1 MTIPETYSVK
11 PIGFDDCRQWCLY
24 KHYARRIPCISYAFG
39 LYDGELTLQGIVT
52 YGVPASHSLVVG
64 AMGGEF
70 SDTFL
75 ELNRLCVNEGLP
87 RNALSFLVSQ
97 SLQMLPRPMVVVSY
111 ADSGQNHHGYIYQ
124 ATNWLYTGLS
134 DRHISYEVEGLE
146 GKHSRHLMD
155 DTEKVGR
162 GGEKLATLIEKYGDR
177 VTVTERSRKHRYFY
191 FLGSKTQRRRM
202 RQALQYPIEPY
213 PKGDNTRYDASFQP
227 EVQGILF

>member
-1 MTIPETYSVK
+1 MSSALKLCMGEEY
-11 PIGFDDCRQWCLY
+11 
-24 KHYARRIPCISYAFG
+24 
-39 LYDGELTLQGIVT
+39 YDT
-52 YGVPASHSLVVG
+52 
-64 AMGGEF
+64 M
-70 SDTFL
+70 L

-87 RNALSFLVSQ
+87 RNALSFLVAQ
-97 SLQMLPRPMVVVSY
+97 SLRMLPKPMVVVSY

-134 DRHISYEVEGLE
+134 DRHISYVVEGLE
-146 GKHSRHLMD
+146 GMHPPHLMD
-155 DTEKVGR
+155 DTSKVGR
-162 GGEKLATLIEKYGDR
+162 GGEKLASLIEKYGDR
-177 VTVTERSRKHRYFY
+177 VTVSERSRKHRYFF